1 MIQIGIVDPHEIMRK
16 GLVHLIETVGGIR
29 VVAEASN
36 IADLMSESECGAID
50 VLIIE
55 PLNAWGL
62 NLATIKSI
70 KSKNEHLRILVF
82 SESTDN
88 DYLQSALRA
97 GVLGLVSK
105 RAKLQELVQ
114 AIQYLAR
121 GEPFLCAEA
130 TAKLTHCIINT
141 FSKHPHELLSSR
153 ELEIL
158 LLLVN
163 GKTIAE
169 VAQQFNLSVKT
180 ISTHKARLMQKMNLD
195 SFAKLVQYASEH
207 GLIKD

>member
-16 GLVHLIETVGGIR
+16 GLVHLIEAVDGIR
-29 VVAEASN
+29 VVGDASN
-36 IADLMSESECGAID
+36 LADLMAQSECGAID

-70 KSKNEHLRILVF
+70 KNRHEHLRILVF

-105 RAKLQELVQ
+105 RAKLKELVQ
-114 AIQYLAR
+114 AIHYLAR
-121 GEPFLCAEA
+121 GEPFLCAET
-130 TAKLTHCIINT
+130 TAKLTHCIITT
-141 FSKHPHELLSSR
+141 FSKHPHELLSNR
-153 ELEIL
+153 EFEIL

-169 VAQQFNLSVKT
+169 VAQRFNLSVKT